1 MQDGLKAHY
10 QPHMPHI
17 KTKRTMR
24 KRGFPQNGKALFSC
38 HNVDLYLLNRVIS
51 APVQGR

>member
-10 QPHMPHI
+10 QPHEPHI

-24 KRGFPQNGKALFSC
+24 KGAFRKTEKPFFLVMVLAYG
-38 HNVDLYLLNRVIS
+38 Y
-51 APVQGR
+51 